1 MRVHFIVHESFEA
14 PGAYETWAI
23 NQGHDVTYS
32 RVYAGDRLPDD
43 AVGID
48 FLIVMGGPQDPDT
61 TLEECPH
68 FNAKA
73 EQALIASAVKTGKAV
88 IGICLG
94 SQLIGEALGAPFS
107 HSPEKEIGK
116 FPITLSEDG
125 RKDEMFSHFGKTLE
139 VGHWHNDMPG
149 LTPEAKIIAYSEGC
163 PRQIVAYS
171 DRVFGFLCH
180 MELTLDVVERLIAHS
195 EKDLSRAAEYRFV
208 DTPEALRA
216 HDYSEMNQVL
226 FGFLAFWLFGFLAFW
241 ISWKHVTQQRKH
253 NVMLGKL
260 AIGFDF
266 NVRSWHRA
274 DKLSDLKVRYEREAE
289 KCSGRLYTDLGI
301 RACSIRDQPVD
312 GGGSQGER

>member
-1 MRVHFIVHESFEA
+1 MRVHFIIHESFEA
-14 PGAYETWAI
+14 PGAYATWAI

-32 RVYAGDRLPDD
+32 RVYAGDRLPAD
-43 AVGID
+43 AEGID

-61 TLEECPH
+61 TLEACPH

-73 EQALIASAVKTGKAV
+73 EQTLIASAVKTGKAV

-116 FPITLSEDG
+116 FPITLTEDD
-125 RKDEMFSHFGKTLE
+125 RKDEMFSHFGKTLA

-171 DRVFGFLCH
+171 DRVFGFQCH

-226 FGFLAFWLFGFLAFW
+226 FGFL
-241 ISWKHVTQQRKH
+241 
-253 NVMLGKL
+253 NKL
-260 AIGFDF
+260 EA
-266 NVRSWHRA
+266 
-274 DKLSDLKVRYEREAE
+274 RYKA
-289 KCSGRLYTDLGI
+289 
-301 RACSIRDQPVD
+301 AQA
-312 GGGSQGER
+312 

>member
-1 MRVHFIVHESFEA
+1 ENSLSAKVSCWLI
-14 PGAYETWAI
+14 
-23 NQGHDVTYS
+23 
-32 RVYAGDRLPDD
+32 RL
-43 AVGID
+43 
-48 FLIVMGGPQDPDT
+48 LILGSGYNTMISHLGLIRTFP
-61 TLEECPH
+61 
-68 FNAKA
+68 KA

-116 FPITLSEDG
+116 FPITLTEDG

-171 DRVFGFLCH
+171 DRVFGFQCH

-226 FGFLAFWLFGFLAFW
+226 FGFL
-241 ISWKHVTQQRKH
+241 
-253 NVMLGKL
+253 
-260 AIGFDF
+260 
-266 NVRSWHRA
+266 
-274 DKLSDLKVRYEREAE
+274 DKLEARYKA
-289 KCSGRLYTDLGI
+289 
-301 RACSIRDQPVD
+301 AQA
-312 GGGSQGER
+312 